1 MFSVQASCPCLF
13 RSHNTGG
20 KSVYFSAHIWKLKK
34 AVCQLSLMFPI
45 LAIKCENRI
54 IEGLIHNETGSP
66 ISDPYYM
73 EETYVYPNWL
83 GSLTEIPQEMLDSD
97 WSIDSPFWKGKTE
110 HSKLGINSIEGPCY
124 CSRIFR
130 PVAVDDAHTGT
141 CKTYYN
147 V

>member
-1 MFSVQASCPCLF
+1 
-13 RSHNTGG
+13 
-20 KSVYFSAHIWKLKK
+20 
-34 AVCQLSLMFPI
+34 MFPI

-97 WSIDSPFWKGKTE
+97 WSIDSPF
-110 HSKLGINSIEGPCY
+110 
-124 CSRIFR
+124 
-130 PVAVDDAHTGT
+130 
-141 CKTYYN
+141 
-147 V
+147 

>member
-1 MFSVQASCPCLF
+1 
-13 RSHNTGG
+13 
-20 KSVYFSAHIWKLKK
+20 
-34 AVCQLSLMFPI
+34 MFPI

-54 IEGLIHNETGSP
+54 IEGLIHNETRIP

-73 EETYVYPNWL
+73 DETYVYPNWL
-83 GSLTEIPQEMLDSD
+83 GFLTEIPQ
-97 WSIDSPFWKGKTE
+97 
-110 HSKLGINSIEGPCY
+110 LGINSIEGPCH

-130 PVAVDDAHTGT
+130 PVAVEDIHSGT